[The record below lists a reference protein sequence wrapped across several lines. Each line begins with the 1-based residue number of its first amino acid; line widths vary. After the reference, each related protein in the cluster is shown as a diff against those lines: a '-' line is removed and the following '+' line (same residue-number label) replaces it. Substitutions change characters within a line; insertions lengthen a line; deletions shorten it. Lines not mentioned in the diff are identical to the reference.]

1 MPLLRI
7 EAGKSNPFSLGDG
20 VKSCSSF
27 ARRLDCRQGDR
38 LDQGMPSKHIGEAA
52 FVLLL

>member
-1 MPLLRI
+1 
-7 EAGKSNPFSLGDG
+7 
-20 VKSCSSF
+20 VKSFSSF

-38 LDQGMPSKHIGEAA
+38 LDQGMPSKHIREAA